1 MQRCGQEQNMTR
13 NDLEDEEPSSFNL
26 RRRKRKEID
35 MAELK
40 LEIEELE
47 YDEEL
52 ANQNEDVFEAPDP
65 LDGIGEE
72 IEIDESEVEW

>member
-1 MQRCGQEQNMTR
+1 MRW
-13 NDLEDEEPSSFNL
+13 
-26 RRRKRKEID
+26 RKGKETD
-35 MAELK
+35 MEELK

-52 ANQNEDVFEAPDP
+52 ANQNEDVFETPDP